1 MIRNSRALSGIQRI
15 AGGEMAVAVL
25 MFEWTCEV
33 AVTNSALKSRRV
45 WQPGFLRN
53 QRIGY
58 NVPDKQV
65 HSFCCEVGWHRG
77 KFKPLVSIN
86 L

>member
-33 AVTNSALKSRRV
+33 AVTNSALIAKA
-45 WQPGFLRN
+45 GEYDN
-53 QRIGY
+53 
-58 NVPDKQV
+58 PDSSVIK
-65 HSFCCEVGWHRG
+65 G
-77 KFKPLVSIN
+77 
-86 L
+86 